1 MADSAKAYI
10 CPAKEHGLVLACVDH
25 GKGEYVRHDLLRGK
39 RRTVS
44 TQGIDGA
51 WGHLKM
57 WLASKSGVNSDHIEG
72 YVKEFQWRR
81 NMASKDLFILLCEH
95 IRDGYFQ

>member
-1 MADSAKAYI
+1 MS
-10 CPAKEHGLVLACVDH
+10 CVDH
-25 GKGEYVRHDLLRGK
+25 GKGEYARKEFIRGK
-39 RRTVS
+39 HRTVS

-57 WLASKSGVNSDHIEG
+57 WLAAKSGVNSDHLEG

-81 NMASKDLFILLCEH
+81 NMASKDLFICLCEH